1 MNSFRADGQLK
12 AIICNAHRAELH
24 VLYFLS
30 RVLVLWQ
37 VVGVH
42 VNERF
47 INA

>member
-1 MNSFRADGQLK
+1 MNSFRADGRLK
-12 AIICNAHRAELH
+12 AIICNAHKAELR

-37 VVGVH
+37 VVGMH

-47 INA
+47 ITA